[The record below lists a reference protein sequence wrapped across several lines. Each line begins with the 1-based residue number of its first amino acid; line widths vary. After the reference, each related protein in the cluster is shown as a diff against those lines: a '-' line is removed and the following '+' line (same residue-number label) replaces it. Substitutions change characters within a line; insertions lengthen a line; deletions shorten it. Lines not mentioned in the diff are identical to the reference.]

1 MITTLILASAA
12 PKDLFDRAIQL
23 IRRADRG
30 SFSVKFDSRQNE
42 IRKSGAYEV
51 AYVRPDALRI
61 RSLIDRTDR
70 TFTLVGKDVFGVD
83 SKAHEYLVAK
93 AGTKGSVSDRM
104 GLVVPVDEPIRI
116 LVDPGVGQTF
126 LGAFKGMDGWRQV
139 RATPPLLELKES
151 TGAFAIGFD
160 GTGRLAS
167 VRVEGPAGVLA
178 WSYRYGG
185 APKAIR
191 FVKPSGFK
199 KVDQFYD
206 VPPERAPKYQDA
218 AARTA
223 VEACLRAYSRLRDAS
238 IVIDDGSAQ
247 TEMWLSAGKVRQRS
261 AAGDWAWD
269 GKTLSVVQK
278 TDRTF
283 RQGPAKLR
291 AVDLAVGKCGMPM
304 DPLLRKLVRKENPI
318 TAMLDGDLTGHTVG
332 QIGSGALRCDVI
344 EFRSSGIR
352 MTLTIRRDNGLLLAS
367 ASENLD
373 RRGKVVS
380 RSERRFDYRSIGKPI
395 AASTFVLAAPSGYR
409 SAPLP

>member
-1 MITTLILASAA
+1 MMTILILAATA

-23 IRRADRG
+23 IQRADRG

-42 IRKSGAYEV
+42 IRKSGSYEV
-51 AYVRPDALRI
+51 SYVRPGALRI
-61 RSLIDRTDR
+61 RSIIDRADR

-83 SKAHEYLVAK
+83 AKAREYLVAK
-93 AGTKGSVSDRM
+93 AGTKGSASDRM

-116 LVDPGVGQTF
+116 LVDPGVGRNF
-126 LGAFKGMDGWRQV
+126 LGAFKDMSGWRQV
-139 RATPPLLELKES
+139 RPSPPLLELKEA
-151 TGAFAIGFD
+151 TGSFGIGFD
-160 GTGRLAS
+160 GSGRLAS

-185 APKAIR
+185 APSAIR
-191 FVKPSGFK
+191 FAKPSGFK
-199 KVDQFYD
+199 KVAQFYD
-206 VPPERAPKYQDA
+206 VPPERAPKYADA

-238 IVIDDGSAQ
+238 IVVDDGAAI
-247 TEMWLSAGKVRQRS
+247 TEIWLSGGRARQRT
-261 AAGDWAWD
+261 AVGEWAWD
-269 GKTLSVVQK
+269 GKTLRLIQK
-278 TDRTF
+278 ADRMF
-283 RQGPAKLR
+283 RQGAAKLR

-318 TAMLDGDLTGHTVG
+318 TGMLDGDLTGHTVG
-332 QIGSGALRCDVI
+332 QIGSGSVRCDVV

-395 AASTFVLAAPSGYR
+395 PETTFTLATPSGYR
-409 SAPLP
+409 TAPLP